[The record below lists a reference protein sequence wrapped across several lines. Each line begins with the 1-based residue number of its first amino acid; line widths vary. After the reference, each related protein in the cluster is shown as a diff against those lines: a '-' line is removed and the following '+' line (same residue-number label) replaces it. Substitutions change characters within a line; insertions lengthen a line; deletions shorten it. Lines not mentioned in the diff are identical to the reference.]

1 MIPGGRRLPPF
12 RPGLPLVRRV
22 LQETNT
28 WHASDDVH
36 RYGRTMAAPGVGGT
50 APCAPRRPRPRRPRD
65 GSPPLRKRIVGALL
79 QRRAGR
85 RREKLADARD
95 VRLRPACLPDARRRQ
110 RARVGVVLAR
120 LRRDAPRDRK
130 TSLWLLRKQSKSDER
145 PEPARDELGTQHG
158 AALGRGRG
166 VRARRSR

>member
-1 MIPGGRRLPPF
+1 
-12 RPGLPLVRRV
+12 
-22 LQETNT
+22 
-28 WHASDDVH
+28 
-36 RYGRTMAAPGVGGT
+36 MAAPGVGGT
-50 APCAPRRPRPRRPRD
+50 APRAPRRPRPRRPR
-65 GSPPLRKRIVGALL
+65 GGRPPLRKWVVGALL